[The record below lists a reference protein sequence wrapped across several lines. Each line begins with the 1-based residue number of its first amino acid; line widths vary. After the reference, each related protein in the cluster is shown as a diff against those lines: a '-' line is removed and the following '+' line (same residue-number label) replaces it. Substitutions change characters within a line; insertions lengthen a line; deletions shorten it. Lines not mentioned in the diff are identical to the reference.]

1 MGSRKDRRIL
11 GRVSAALRSDDTDL
25 AAMFDEFAR
34 AADSPVPREARPRPT
49 HPGRTAVV
57 RPLAALVLFIGV
69 VLIGATVIA
78 LSHDPTCTGP
88 GFYPKSL
95 ELASAERGDH
105 ARVPARSSCQASLR
119 TPAQPGTNRLTPY
132 LPARSGRRPASR
144 AVRAAATAKDGA
156 GLRWGAQRHGR
167 AQGARTAGHASAG
180 IILRSPG
187 AAGMGPGSG

>member
-25 AAMFDEFAR
+25 ATMFDEFAR

-49 HPGRTAVV
+49 HPRRTAVV

-69 VLIGATVIA
+69 VLIGAGVIA

-105 ARVPARSSCQASLR
+105 ARVPARSSCQVSLR
-119 TPAQPGTNRLTPY
+119 TPAQPGTNRLAP
-132 LPARSGRRPASR
+132 LPPARLGRRSAASR
-144 AVRAAATAKDGA
+144 AVRAAATA
-156 GLRWGAQRHGR
+156 
-167 AQGARTAGHASAG
+167 
-180 IILRSPG
+180 
-187 AAGMGPGSG
+187 